1 MSVAHS
7 HYRLLKTLSEY
18 HRNSAYAVQTQQ
30 CCPSWVVLPVS
41 LWHCCWVRSHWLQV
55 TPGLLCINVGA
66 QGLCMN
72 LEPHR
77 HPPTLLPWYQGCL
90 PSTPS
95 CGWEQ
100 LTALCWSS
108 EVMPQSCSSAPI
120 TAELNITQHCEIQSD
135 KLLLTEPAG
144 EAGFA
149 VCFLHQPLLNRAG
162 HVLKLFHH
170 PGFVTSHWI
179 ISKLKTDKHN
189 HRHTPHWDSEPWSV
203 VQKERQNPYWRQ
215 EQGNNRKACQ
225 STGHKKQSMVRGL
238 LQAVHRTLRSQHH
251 LRKSNSAPH
260 HPLPLWPPSWGL
272 TALVHK
278 QGFGGRK
285 RGLSK
290 MHWKK
295 YMSQLPGNAVVF
307 CTQVTASNQIFKH

>member
-189 HRHTPHWDSEPWSV
+189 HSHTGTLNHDLWCKKKDKTLIGGRNRATTEKRAKAQGTKNKAWWGGCCRQCIGPWDPSITSGRATPLLIIPSL
-203 VQKERQNPYWRQ
+203 
-215 EQGNNRKACQ
+215 C
-225 STGHKKQSMVRGL
+225 GHHLG
-238 LQAVHRTLRSQHH
+238 ASQH
-251 LRKSNSAPH
+251 
-260 HPLPLWPPSWGL
+260 
-272 TALVHK
+272 
-278 QGFGGRK
+278 
-285 RGLSK
+285 
-290 MHWKK
+290 
-295 YMSQLPGNAVVF
+295 
-307 CTQVTASNQIFKH
+307 